1 MFITREEAIEKMEK
15 AGCNRQ
21 VLHHC
26 IRVAKIAIGLAEEL
40 RQRGFEVDLSLVEVG
55 AIMHDLGRSK
65 THNVEHG
72 AVGGTLAREM
82 GLEEALAR
90 IIERHVGAGITEEE
104 VKKIGLPYGKY
115 VPETLEEKIVAYADK
130 LIEGDR
136 LVEIEVVF
144 EKFERELGRDHPA
157 LDRLRVLHEEM
168 ISLIGSNLRA
178 PHVIEIK

>member
-1 MFITREEAIEKMEK
+1 MFITREEALEKMEK

-21 VLHHC
+21 VLYHC
-26 IRVAKIAIGLAEEL
+26 LGVSKIAVRFAEAL
-40 RQRGFEVDLSLVEVG
+40 RQRGLKVNLRLVEVG

-72 AVGGTLAREM
+72 AIGGGLAREM

-104 VKKIGLPYGKY
+104 AKKIGLPYGKY

-144 EKFERELGRDHPA
+144 EKFGRELGRDHPA

-168 ISLIGSNLRA
+168 INLVG
-178 PHVIEIK
+178 PNSDFK